1 MIKDVIST
9 NAPPELVELLP
20 GVKYSNEDR
29 VIIQPRTSVADLINV
44 ELLKN
49 MDQKQSIFSQ
59 LNEDL
64 DKIYENAFEA
74 EAKDEI
80 SETIKF
86 SKLS

>member
-1 MIKDVIST
+1 M
-9 NAPPELVELLP
+9 
-20 GVKYSNEDR
+20 DR
-29 VIIQPRTSVADLINV
+29 KR
-44 ELLKN
+44 
-49 MDQKQSIFSQ
+49 SIFSQ

-64 DKIYENAFEA
+64 DKICENAFEE